1 MKSSAG
7 TRGSGI
13 FLASSHAH
21 ATRSLPLICYS
32 RAFASWTSSKNRDC
46 SQPNVR
52 LEGTEAI
59 GHYSRIKVMGAL
71 QRIFRDMKLDISE
84 QCLFFVGGRECSKRC
99 ICNFRELNFKTDILM
114 CESYIKYFK
123 FIYLFHFL
131 T

>member
-13 FLASSHAH
+13 FLASSRAH

-59 GHYSRIKVMGAL
+59 GHYSRIKIKGCAAKDFGRYEIGNFITMYL
-71 QRIFRDMKLDISE
+71 QF
-84 QCLFFVGGRECSKRC
+84 LFFWGGGGVLRGTYA
-99 ICNFRELNFKTDILM
+99 I
-114 CESYIKYFK
+114 
-123 FIYLFHFL
+123 
-131 T
+131 